1 MKMPISRSNAFRR
14 SILAVATAR
23 KGDPNATL
31 NAYPVT
37 RRPAW
42 GIVTPRSPATSGNS
56 PMMTNSVVPMPNEAR
71 ARANKGRRLAEAGVL
86 GARGMIALQQDDRC
100 PARWTD
106 EASHLHLCCLLPQ
119 ALPSKLKIVGGPA
132 GTIKLPFRKLN
143 SILCAQLGERASKA
157 TPKLCASI
165 ESATFKRLPA
175 PAAKDLSPRA
185 QLDPAEFD
193 RLVQRRR

>member
-71 ARANKGRRLAEAGVL
+71 ARANKGRRLAEAAGL

-100 PARWTD
+100 PPLWTY
-106 EASHLHLCCLLPQ
+106 EASHLQLCCLHPQ
-119 ALPSKLKIVGGPA
+119 ALPLELKIVRGPV
-132 GTIKLPFRKLN
+132 GTH
-143 SILCAQLGERASKA
+143 
-157 TPKLCASI
+157 
-165 ESATFKRLPA
+165 
-175 PAAKDLSPRA
+175 
-185 QLDPAEFD
+185 
-193 RLVQRRR
+193 

>member
-56 PMMTNSVVPMPNEAR
+56 PMITNSVVRRQNEAR
-71 ARANKGRRLAEAGVL
+71 ARANKGSRLAEAGVL
-86 GARGMIALQQDDRC
+86 GARGMIALQQEGRC

-106 EASHLHLCCLLPQ
+106 EASHLIYAVCFHKHARQ
-119 ALPSKLKIVGGPA
+119 IEDS
-132 GTIKLPFRKLN
+132 R
-143 SILCAQLGERASKA
+143 RA
-157 TPKLCASI
+157 C
-165 ESATFKRLPA
+165 RHH
-175 PAAKDLSPRA
+175 
-185 QLDPAEFD
+185 
-193 RLVQRRR
+193 

>member
-1 MKMPISRSNAFRR
+1 
-14 SILAVATAR
+14 
-23 KGDPNATL
+23 
-31 NAYPVT
+31 
-37 RRPAW
+37 
-42 GIVTPRSPATSGNS
+42 
-56 PMMTNSVVPMPNEAR
+56 
-71 ARANKGRRLAEAGVL
+71 ANNGRRLAEAGVL

-119 ALPSKLKIVGGPA
+119 ALPSKLQIVGGPA

-175 PAAKDLSPRA
+175 PAAKDFAPRA
-185 QLDPAEFD
+185 PVERGFQESRAGFD
-193 RLVQRRR
+193 TVMKTAVPS

>member
-71 ARANKGRRLAEAGVL
+71 ARANKGSRLAEAGVL
-86 GARGMIALQQDDRC
+86 GAIGMIALQQDDRVR
-100 PARWTD
+100 PDGLMKRHT
-106 EASHLHLCCLLPQ
+106 
-119 ALPSKLKIVGGPA
+119 
-132 GTIKLPFRKLN
+132 
-143 SILCAQLGERASKA
+143 SIYAVCFHKHYRQS
-157 TPKLCASI
+157 
-165 ESATFKRLPA
+165 
-175 PAAKDLSPRA
+175 
-185 QLDPAEFD
+185 
-193 RLVQRRR
+193 RR

>member
-31 NAYPVT
+31 SAYPVT

-56 PMMTNSVVPMPNEAR
+56 PMTTNSVVPMPNEAS
-71 ARANKGRRLAEAGVL
+71 ARDNKGRRLAEAGVL

-106 EASHLHLCCLLPQ
+106 EASHPHLCCLLPQ
-119 ALPSKLKIVGGPA
+119 ALPLDLKIIRGLA
-132 GTIKLPFRKLN
+132 GTIKLPVRKLN
-143 SILCAQLGERASKA
+143 SILC
-157 TPKLCASI
+157 
-165 ESATFKRLPA
+165 
-175 PAAKDLSPRA
+175 
-185 QLDPAEFD
+185 
-193 RLVQRRR
+193 

>member
-14 SILAVATAR
+14 SILAVATVR

-37 RRPAW
+37 RRPAC

-71 ARANKGRRLAEAGVL
+71 ARANKGRRLVEAGAL

-106 EASHLHLCCLLPQ
+106 EASHLHLCCLLTQ
-119 ALPSKLKIVGGPA
+119 ALPSALSIVGGRAGEQSDTETLRLDRKRHLQEVNETTATSFPA
-132 GTIKLPFRKLN
+132 STNDSARHGLRSLN
-143 SILCAQLGERASKA
+143 VV
-157 TPKLCASI
+157 P
-165 ESATFKRLPA
+165 
-175 PAAKDLSPRA
+175 LSP
-185 QLDPAEFD
+185 E
-193 RLVQRRR
+193 

>member
-37 RRPAW
+37 RKPAW

-56 PMMTNSVVPMPNEAR
+56 PMITNSVVPMPNEAR

-119 ALPSKLKIVGGPA
+119 ALPSELKIVGGPA

-143 SILCAQLGERASKA
+143 SILCEQSGERRA
-157 TPKLCASI
+157 
-165 ESATFKRLPA
+165 KRHRNFA
-175 PAAKDLSPRA
+175 PR
-185 QLDPAEFD
+185 
-193 RLVQRRR
+193 

>member
-14 SILAVATAR
+14 SILAVAMAR

-71 ARANKGRRLAEAGVL
+71 ARANKGRRLAEAGGL
-86 GARGMIALQQDDRC
+86 GARGMITLQQDDRC

-119 ALPSKLKIVGGPA
+119 ALPSELKIGEGPA
-132 GTIKLPFRKLN
+132 GTIKLPFRKRN
-143 SILCAQLGERASKA
+143 SILCEQLGERASKA
-157 TPKLCASI
+157 TSKTLASI
-165 ESATFKRLPA
+165 ESATFKRTASGRNLTTQCLCSPA
-175 PAAKDLSPRA
+175 G
-185 QLDPAEFD
+185 
-193 RLVQRRR
+193 

>member
-71 ARANKGRRLAEAGVL
+71 ARAKKESGLGEAAVL
-86 GARGMIALQQDDRC
+86 GGRGMIPLQQDDRC
-100 PARWTD
+100 RGGWTD
-106 EASHLHLCCLLPQ
+106 EASPLHLCCLHP
-119 ALPSKLKIVGGPA
+119 
-132 GTIKLPFRKLN
+132 
-143 SILCAQLGERASKA
+143 KA
-157 TPKLCASI
+157 FPK
-165 ESATFKRLPA
+165 E
-175 PAAKDLSPRA
+175 
-185 QLDPAEFD
+185 
-193 RLVQRRR
+193 

>member
-37 RRPAW
+37 RRPAL

-86 GARGMIALQQDDRC
+86 GARGMVPLQQDDRC
-100 PARWTD
+100 PAQWTD
-106 EASHLHLCCLLPQ
+106 EAAHHNQCCLL
-119 ALPSKLKIVGGPA
+119 
-132 GTIKLPFRKLN
+132 
-143 SILCAQLGERASKA
+143 
-157 TPKLCASI
+157 
-165 ESATFKRLPA
+165 
-175 PAAKDLSPRA
+175 
-185 QLDPAEFD
+185 
-193 RLVQRRR
+193 